1 MALTIKIE
9 YANKNIGSR
18 SCQEKHRELFYLFIY
33 LFIHLFTYLLP
44 AYVSHYWTDKILTNT
59 YICIIPDA

>member
-33 LFIHLFTYLLP
+33 LFIYLLIYCQHMCP
-44 AYVSHYWTDKILTNT
+44 TIGLTKS
-59 YICIIPDA
+59 